1 MIAIRL
7 AGSGGQGIQLAGLV
21 LAEAAIAAGWNA
33 ASMQAYGPESRG
45 GASRSDVILNRGE
58 IDYPQARQPDILV
71 ALSPEACRRFLPQ
84 VKTGGVVIGD
94 PAAMA
99 EAPAHLHCYPV
110 PILETARSLG
120 STLVANVVALGVLVA
135 VTDLIPAEVVARALA
150 ARRPE
155 PRNQRALEAGFSLGA
170 RARPASPAASFGGGA

>member
-45 GASRSDVILNRGE
+45 GASRCDVILNRGE
-58 IDYPQARQPDILV
+58 IDFPQARHPDILV
-71 ALSPEACRRFLPQ
+71 ALSAEACQRFLLH

-94 PAAMA
+94 PADLAG
-99 EAPAHLHCYPV
+99 APPHLRCYAL

-120 STLVANVVALGVLVA
+120 SALVANVVALGVFCA
-135 VTDLIPAEVVARALA
+135 VTDLIAADVVAAALA

-155 PRNQRALEAGFSLGA
+155 ARNQRALQAGFSLGI
-170 RARPASPAASFGGGA
+170 RARPASAAAPAGGAA

>member
-1 MIAIRL
+1 MIAIRI

-45 GASRSDVILNRGE
+45 GASRCDVILNRGE
-58 IDYPQARQPDILV
+58 IDFPQARHPDILV
-71 ALSPEACRRFLPQ
+71 ALSPEACRKFLPQ
-84 VKTGGVVIGD
+84 VKTGGVAIGD
-94 PAAMA
+94 PADLAD
-99 EAPAHLHCYPV
+99 APPHLRCYGL

-120 STLVANVVALGVLVA
+120 SALVANVMALGVLCA
-135 VTDLIPAEVVARALA
+135 VTDLIPIEVMAKALA

-155 PRNQRALEAGFSLGA
+155 PRNQRALEAGFSLGIK
-170 RARPASPAASFGGGA
+170 ARPAGAAASAGGAA